1 MNSKWKIGI
10 FILLHLLCGCVP
22 KQEAV
27 TISAAASL
35 KDSLEEIR
43 EMFEEKFP
51 GPKIVFNYGGS
62 GMLSRQIEQGAPVD
76 AFLSAS
82 SEHMKAL
89 VEKELVWE
97 RDNQDTPLILN
108 TLVIVSH
115 KEGFHKNVNDVLNN
129 KGRIA
134 IATPETTPA
143 GKYTKEALQKSGLW
157 DVVQNRLVYGKDV
170 RHVLTLVEQ
179 QSVVAGFVY
188 GSDAISSQSVEV
200 IGQVDT
206 SLHTPIEYFAAVV
219 RESEKQERASQF
231 VDFLFF
237 PKSQEVFA
245 RHGFLLSDSRNDN

>member
-1 MNSKWKIGI
+1 MNSKRKIGI
-10 FILLHLLCGCVP
+10 FILLLLLCGCVP

-51 GPKIVFNYGGS
+51 GPKVVFNYGGS

-97 RDNQDTPLILN
+97 REYQDTPLILN

-115 KEGFHKNVNDVLNN
+115 KEGFHKNINEVLKN

-134 IATPETTPA
+134 IATPETTPS

-157 DVVQNRLVYGKDV
+157 DEVQNRLVYGKDV

-179 QSVVAGFVY
+179 QSVLAGFVY
-188 GSDAISSQSVEV
+188 ASDAVSSPSVQV

-206 SLHTPIEYFAAVV
+206 SLHTPIEYFVAVV

-231 VDFLFF
+231 VDFLFL
-237 PKSQEVFA
+237 PQSQEVFA
-245 RHGFLLSDSRNDN
+245 RHGFILSDSRKDN